1 MAKHGC
7 AFFHF
12 RCAAIVR
19 FRSIRHSA
27 RMPLYL
33 ACYQVRAQ
41 ASEQYRS
48 LALNVL
54 PLFLARDQH
63 SSLAPL
69 QTRHAQNDCA
79 GTSESLWPEGDV
91 STNVGPELL
100 PNHERRN
107 YFNSLRASANARR
120 NISCTTGTV
129 SGSPFASPPVTAS
142 RCASTSCRK
151 ACRFELGVALF
162 IARARSKN

>member
-12 RCAAIVR
+12 RCAVIVR

-129 SGSPFASPPVTAS
+129 SGSPFCQSSRNHVPLRQHFLQESLPILAS
-142 RCASTSCRK
+142 
-151 ACRFELGVALF
+151 LF